1 MTDPDGLKALF
12 ELETFESGGRELW
25 DGMQDARDPT
35 DVVALVVEVCRVKD
49 RLDRLHRL
57 ASRDDNEWGRIS
69 PHRDSDTEF
78 VLEIGNV
85 LREQRQT
92 EVVFKQLVAEVN
104 RRREAYD
111 YDDDDDSGGLS
122 DL

>member
-1 MTDPDGLKALF
+1 MPNPDDLEALF
-12 ELETFESGGRELW
+12 ELETFEAGGRELW
-25 DGMQDARDPT
+25 EGMSDPRDPS
-35 DVVALVVEVCRVKD
+35 DVIALVVESCRIKD
-49 RLDRLHRL
+49 RLDRLHRM
-57 ASRDDNEWGRIS
+57 ASRDDHEWGRII

-78 VLEIGNV
+78 VLEISNV

-111 YDDDDDSGGLS
+111 NDDIDEEGGLS